1 MESMCDVFIETV
13 KKLLSDG
20 IEGMLV
26 EEICDEQS
34 IHGLIKSIVCGK
46 ELGAPAS
53 KCLSELLTIMESEN
67 VDGPAPIYQTF
78 ATAICVRV
86 YYY

>member
-1 MESMCDVFIETV
+1 MAEIFIESV

-26 EEICDEQS
+26 EEMGDEVS
-34 IHGLIKSIVCGK
+34 IHGLIKAIVCGK
-46 ELGAPAS
+46 EYAAPS
-53 KCLSELLTIMESEN
+53 SRCLSELLTIMESET

-86 YYY
+86 